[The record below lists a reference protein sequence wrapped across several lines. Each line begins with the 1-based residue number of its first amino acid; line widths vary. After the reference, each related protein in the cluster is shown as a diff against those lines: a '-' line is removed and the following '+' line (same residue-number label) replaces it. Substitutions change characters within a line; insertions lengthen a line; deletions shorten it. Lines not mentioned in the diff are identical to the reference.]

1 MYMHTPTQGPVAN
14 TLCDQHWI
22 LVGKAG
28 VIEHLVPY
36 IRLVHAQDLEL
47 VFVLWLSQA
56 SASTVGILGRA
67 DSVEL
72 LLHVRH
78 LLAQSFLLCPKRK
91 NVKFVCRQRL
101 SAQMPFYSKNT
112 TACFVERILVRAH
125 TNSYQLRLELALF
138 HRIMRRLVLHFHQ

>member
-1 MYMHTPTQGPVAN
+1 MYMHTPTQGPVSN

-47 VFVLWLSQA
+47 VFVLWLSQT
-56 SASTVGILGRA
+56 SASTVCILGRA
-67 DSVEL
+67 DGVEL

-78 LLAQSFLLCPKRK
+78 LLAQSFLSCQQK
-91 NVKFVCRQRL
+91 NVRLFVGKRL
-101 SAQMPFYSKNT
+101 SAQMPFHSKNT
-112 TACFVERILVRAH
+112 SVCFVERILVFAH

-138 HRIMRRLVLHFHQ
+138 HRNMRRLLLHFHH